1 MPPPRKIDLIPQE
14 IRLRL
19 QDLLK
24 ARGFSDYV
32 AVTEDLN
39 FWLEEAGLE
48 MRVGNRR
55 SIPLARNTSRW
66 RGPKKK
72 HPLGP

>member
-24 ARGFSDYV
+24 ERGFSDYV

-48 MRVGNRR
+48 MRVGKSAVHSFGQEYEHRL
-55 SIPLARNTSRW
+55 SVTMCCSR
-66 RGPKKK
+66 
-72 HPLGP
+72 